1 MLRLGGQLRYHN
13 KAVTGWDMTAA
24 LALARALG
32 CETAA
37 ARLLPEIEA
46 VMITRMNE
54 QRSEA

>member
-13 KAVTGWDMTAA
+13 NAVTGWDMTAA

-32 CETAA
+32 CEAAA
-37 ARLLPEIEA
+37 ARLLPEVEG
-46 VMITRMNE
+46 VMVAKMNE